1 MKRQNQIEAQH
12 SGCNLEKRSKG
23 AGGWR
28 SFLAK
33 AKKNVEAKRTLLR
46 RGTPEG
52 TRTPNIQNRNL
63 TLYPIELRTHIFW
76 MPVHYN
82 KFSAK
87 CKEKNLKGARFYLQK
102 IIPLFVEIW
111 YDKQD

>member
-1 MKRQNQIEAQH
+1 MTPQPNVLIIPLKVFVLNKNGE
-12 SGCNLEKRSKG
+12 SLKG
-23 AGGWR
+23 
-28 SFLAK
+28 LT
-33 AKKNVEAKRTLLR
+33 V
-46 RGTPEG
+46 GTAEG